1 MSGIGFD
8 DLLQQAE
15 QLTTGLDGGAELPR
29 VQRNFQQ
36 LLDAGQRL
44 CSKTAVGQDNAQV
57 CVILTF
63 NKLKL

>member
-44 CSKTAVGQDNAQV
+44 CSKTGTAQDNAQV
-57 CVILTF
+57 
-63 NKLKL
+63 

>member
-1 MSGIGFD
+1 MFGVGFD

-44 CSKTAVGQDNAQV
+44 CSKTTGGHDNAQV
-57 CVILTF
+57 H
-63 NKLKL
+63 